1 MPIIGTMAGMNYV
14 LSQRRMLQLLAG
26 LILYGFTMALM
37 IRAGLG
43 LDPWDVFH
51 QGVSESLGLS
61 FGTVVFL
68 TGILVLL
75 AWIPLRQKPGIGT
88 ILNIV
93 VIAVAVDVFLAVI
106 PTPETR
112 DIEIK
117 TVMMFA
123 GILGN
128 GFAAALY
135 VGADL
140 GTGPRDGLWVGICAR
155 TGWSVRSVRTGIEVT
170 VMFTGIALGG
180 LANMGTVFYALL
192 IGPVSQYWLPRV
204 AVPETAPRPSFG
216 WLRAPIA
223 QPSRAVPPT

>member
-1 MPIIGTMAGMNYV
+1 MHYLLG
-14 LSQRRMLQLLAG
+14 QRRMLQLLAG

-37 IRAGLG
+37 LRAGLG

-51 QGVSESLGLS
+51 QGLSESLGLS
-61 FGTVVFL
+61 FGTIVFF
-68 TGILVLL
+68 TGVLVLL
-75 AWIPLRQKPGIGT
+75 AWVPLRLKPGVGT

-93 VIAVAVDVFLAVI
+93 VIAVAVDVFLALI
-106 PTPETR
+106 PTPEPR

-117 TVMMFA
+117 TAMMFA
-123 GILGN
+123 AILGN

-155 TGWSVRSVRTGIEVT
+155 TGWSVRSVRTVMELT

-204 AVPETAPRPSFG
+204 KVPEAAPRPSFG
-216 WLRAPIA
+216 WLRAPVA

>member
-1 MPIIGTMAGMNYV
+1 MNFL
-14 LSQRRMLQLLAG
+14 LSQRRLLQLLAG
-26 LILYGFTMALM
+26 LILYGTTMALM

-51 QGVSESLGLS
+51 QGVAEQLGLS

-68 TGILVLL
+68 TGALVLL
-75 AWIPLRQKPGIGT
+75 AWVPLRQKPGIGT
-88 ILNIV
+88 VLNIV
-93 VIAVAVDVFLAVI
+93 VIAITVDIALALI
-106 PTPETR
+106 PTPEAR

-140 GTGPRDGLWVGICAR
+140 GAGPRDGLWVGITQR
-155 TGWSVRSVRTGIEVT
+155 TGWSVRSVRTGIELT

-204 AVPETAPRPSFG
+204 KVPEGVHRPQFAV
-216 WLRAPIA
+216 LQRALPV
-223 QPSRAVPPT
+223 PSRPVRAAPPT

>member
-1 MPIIGTMAGMNYV
+1 MHYL

-61 FGTVVFL
+61 FGTVVFI
-68 TGILVLL
+68 TGVLVLL
-75 AWIPLRQKPGIGT
+75 AWIPLRLKPGIGT
-88 ILNIV
+88 VLNIV
-93 VIAVAVDVFLAVI
+93 VIAVAVDIFLAVI

-117 TVMMFA
+117 TAMMFA

-140 GTGPRDGLWVGICAR
+140 GTGPRDGLWVGIVAR
-155 TGWSVRSVRTGIEVT
+155 TGWSVRSVRTVIELT

-204 AVPETAPRPSFG
+204 AAPESAPRPSFG
-216 WLRAPIA
+216 WLRAPVA
-223 QPSRAVPPT
+223 QPQRAAPPT

>member
-1 MPIIGTMAGMNYV
+1 MPIRESMAAMQSLIN
-14 LSQRRMLQLLAG
+14 QRRMLQLLAG
-26 LILYGFTMALM
+26 LVLYGFTMALM

-61 FGTVVFL
+61 FGTVVFI
-68 TGILVLL
+68 TGLLVLL
-75 AWIPLRQKPGIGT
+75 AWIPLRLKPGIGT

-93 VIAVAVDVFLAVI
+93 VIAIAVDVFLAVI
-106 PTPETR
+106 PTPEPR

-117 TVMMFA
+117 TAMMFA

-140 GTGPRDGLWVGICAR
+140 GPGPRDGLWVGICDR
-155 TGWSVRSVRTGIEVT
+155 TGWSIRSVRTGIELT

-204 AVPETAPRPSFG
+204 RVDASVPRPSFD
-216 WLRAPIA
+216 WLAAPVA
-223 QPSRAVPPT
+223 EPQRAVPPT